1 MRFNVPQFVGLEDKI
16 AFQLTAKQL
25 GWFGSGGIALFL
37 IWNFVSQGVF
47 IIWAIIISLVVLLF
61 AFYRPQGISL
71 ISFVK
76 FGFSFLIKPK
86 IYIWNKEYKK
96 GKTNKIQNLISK
108 DKKNQGVIIKRKP
121 KNLDKIVETLDS
133 QRF

>member
-25 GWFGSGGIALFL
+25 GWFGAGGVTLFI
-37 IWNFVSQGVF
+37 IWNVVSQGIF
-47 IIWAIIISLVVLLF
+47 IIWAIVVALVVLAF

-71 ISFVK
+71 ISFLK
-76 FGFSFLIKPK
+76 FGFFFLVRPK
-86 IYIWNKEYKK
+86 IYVWSKEYKK
-96 GKTNKIQNLISK
+96 EKTRKIEKLISGEK
-108 DKKNQGVIIKRKP
+108 DVKKKTIKRKP

>member
-25 GWFGSGGIALFL
+25 GWFGAGGVVLFL

-47 IIWAIIISLVVLLF
+47 IVWAIIIALIVLAL

-71 ISFVK
+71 ISFVR
-76 FGFSFLIKPK
+76 FGFTFLIKPK
-86 IYIWNKEYKK
+86 IYIWNKEYKAEK
-96 GKTNKIQNLISK
+96 VRGIKRLGVR
-108 DKKNQGVIIKRKP
+108 KKPTKETVIKRKP
-121 KNLDKIVETLDS
+121 KNLDKIVDVLDS